1 MLKTARLL
9 AAASLIICISHGAM
23 AQGDPGYAK
32 RLEAAKAYA
41 QTMSSRQMVGDMLN
55 EMVKNPQ
62 VGLSQTDV
70 DSMKSSFDFDK
81 MDKMVQEGLA
91 KHFTEQELVEL
102 GKFYNS
108 PTGQSILKKMPAYMS
123 DVTPFIQQQVMTA
136 VMTRMQQKAAMPKP

>member
-1 MLKTARLL
+1 MFKTIRLL
-9 AAASLIICISHGAM
+9 AAVSLIAVVSQGAM
-23 AQGDPGYAK
+23 AQTDPGYAQ

-81 MDKMVQEGLA
+81 MDKAVLEGLA

-108 PTGQSILKKMPAYMS
+108 PTGQSVLKKMPAYMA
-123 DVTPFIQQQVMTA
+123 DVMPFIQQQVMTA